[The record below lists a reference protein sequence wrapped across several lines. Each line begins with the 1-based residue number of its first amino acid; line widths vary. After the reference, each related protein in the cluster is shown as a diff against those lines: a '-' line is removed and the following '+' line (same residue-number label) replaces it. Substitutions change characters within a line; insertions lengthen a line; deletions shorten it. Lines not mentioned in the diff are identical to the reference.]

1 MRHEVDGKRE
11 NYSRVLLRAHAVQ
24 SLQVRMM
31 IIMVIL
37 KDDHDDHDISNSNVN
52 TDCGYS

>member
-24 SLQVRMM
+24 SLQVMMM

-37 KDDHDDHDISNSNVN
+37 KDDHDDHDIKEL
-52 TDCGYS
+52 C

>member
-1 MRHEVDGKRE
+1 MRHKVDGKRE

-24 SLQVRMM
+24 SLQVMMM

-37 KDDHDDHDISNSNVN
+37 KDDHDDHDIKEKS
-52 TDCGYS
+52 